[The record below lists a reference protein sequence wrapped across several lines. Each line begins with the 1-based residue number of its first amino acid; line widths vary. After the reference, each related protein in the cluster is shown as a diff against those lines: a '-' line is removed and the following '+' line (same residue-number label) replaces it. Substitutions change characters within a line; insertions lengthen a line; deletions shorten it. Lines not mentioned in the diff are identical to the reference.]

1 MEREI
6 DSKRGGKRR
15 WEGDGKGDERE
26 REMERGRR
34 GKER

>member
-26 REMERGRR
+26 MERGRR